1 MPDAADVEITNVGI
15 AHPTRRRNLENTLI
29 NKVIPAGSELVRSG
43 LKVFMGEPIDVP
55 YNNAYNP
62 PPDDDVQITYQGP
75 AHPSRRRNLEN
86 TLMQQIKPGTELV
99 RAGLKVFIEP
109 GNFRSDTDGRGNR
122 MRHVDKGEAD
132 SLLVQ
137 SLL

>member
-1 MPDAADVEITNVGI
+1 MPEAPDVEITNVGI
-15 AHPTRRRNLENTLI
+15 THPTCRRNLDNTLI

-75 AHPSRRRNLEN
+75 THPSRRRNLEN

-99 RAGLKVFIEP
+99 RAGL
-109 GNFRSDTDGRGNR
+109 
-122 MRHVDKGEAD
+122 
-132 SLLVQ
+132 
-137 SLL
+137 